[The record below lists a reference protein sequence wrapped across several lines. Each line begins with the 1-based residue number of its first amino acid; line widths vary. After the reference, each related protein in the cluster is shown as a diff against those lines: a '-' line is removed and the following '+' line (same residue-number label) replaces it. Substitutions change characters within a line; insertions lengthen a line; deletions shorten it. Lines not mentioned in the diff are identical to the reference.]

1 MTKHRFAQNN
11 IELDKYDLLF
21 CYETAEAYPV
31 GGPQNRISYCKIV
44 LNFLSLEAN
53 FLLSNHGLL
62 EFTAIDSSLL
72 SIRFIIFA
80 EHIIKSILLYSI
92 SEDLQRFHALLLS
105 SAFTNNL
112 LFQ

>member
-1 MTKHRFAQNN
+1 MKQQKLIQWVGPKIGFP
-11 IELDKYDLLF
+11 IVKCSPELSFPRGQFSVVESWAFGIY
-21 CYETAEAYPV
+21 
-31 GGPQNRISYCKIV
+31 
-44 LNFLSLEAN
+44 
-53 FLLSNHGLL
+53 
-62 EFTAIDSSLL
+62 AIDSSLL

-105 SAFTNNL
+105 SAFTNDP